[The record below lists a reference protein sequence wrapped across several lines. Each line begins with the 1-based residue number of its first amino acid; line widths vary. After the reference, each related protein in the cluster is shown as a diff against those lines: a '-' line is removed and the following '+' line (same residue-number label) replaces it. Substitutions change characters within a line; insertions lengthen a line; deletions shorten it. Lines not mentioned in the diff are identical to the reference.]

1 MTTTKAKRFNK
12 DGVEI
17 EDVGPLKDGERRS
30 FPMSMMDSAHAQ
42 HLEDKTLPIGDTSL
56 VRHTRGFIGVETPVV
71 DTTEFSNAA
80 EASYAERKQR
90 LSQAWLYQQPKPAA
104 PPLAKKDEAT
114 TTPATDTESL
124 LQARDERL
132 TEAWRTPAPL
142 PASSTTTD
150 TSTTP
155 PVLPDAA
162 AANAAR
168 EAHLARVEN
177 AWRAA

>member
-1 MTTTKAKRFNK
+1 MTTTQAKRFNK

-30 FPMSMMDSAHAQ
+30 FPMSMMDSALAHV
-42 HLEDKTLPIGDTSL
+42 LDDKLAPTVDTSG
-56 VRHTRGFIGVETPVV
+56 VRHSPGYCVAPMNDAELVNS
-71 DTTEFSNAA
+71 EAA
-80 EASYAERKQR
+80 MAFRKAQ
-90 LSQAWLYQQPKPAA
+90 LSQAWQKKPAKPA
-104 PPLAKKDEAT
+104 VPPLAKKDEAT